1 MVKTL
6 IGLNDYLFLI
16 NDSCKGLESQCSEVI
31 PNINVPTHLAFNNY
45 ILIVFP
51 NKSLIQNQYLPE
63 RYKGKYR
70 HALNIYKSHL
80 KEKLLDGYEYLKN
93 ENDVY
98 YKTDTH
104 INLKGSYIVY
114 KKFIEKVNEL
124 FNLKLIVEIVN
135 IEVKTC
141 ILKDLCRGIGDLT
154 WVNNLGNQVLNDI
167 TDNYYYS
174 NDMLDFYIYYIIK
187 NENSIKFLDYE
198 LNDNTVVLENQNTT
212 WDIISKYII
221 YNKNEQ
227 CKHRVLIFYDSFL
240 LNTLPLYLKLF
251 GEVYL
256 VKSIYRND
264 LIKLINPEYVF
275 EFRVERFLF

>member
-1 MVKTL
+1 MIKTL
-6 IGLNDYLFLI
+6 IGKNDYLFLI
-16 NDSCKGLESQCSEVI
+16 NDGCKELETQSSKVI
-31 PNINVPTHLAFNNY
+31 PNIKMPSHLAFSNY

-51 NKSLIQNQYLPE
+51 NKSLIQNHYLPE

-70 HALNIYKSHL
+70 HRLNIYKSHL
-80 KEKLLDGYEYLKN
+80 KEKLLDGYDYLKD

-124 FNLKLIVEIVN
+124 FNLNLIVEIIN

-141 ILKDLCRGIGDLT
+141 ILKDLCRGVGDLT
-154 WVNNLGNQVLNDI
+154 WETNLGNQVLNDI
-167 TDNYYYS
+167 TDTYYYS
-174 NDMLDFYIYYIIK
+174 NDMLDFYTRYIIK
-187 NENSIKFLDYE
+187 NENSIKFLDYK
-198 LNDNTVVLENQNTT
+198 LNDNTLVLENQNAS

-221 YNKNEQ
+221 YKKNEH
-227 CKHRVLIFYDSFL
+227 CKHIVLIFYDSFL
-240 LNTLPLYLKLF
+240 LSTLPLYLNLF

-256 VKSIYRND
+256 IKSIYSND
-264 LIKLINPEYVF
+264 LIKLINPKYVF